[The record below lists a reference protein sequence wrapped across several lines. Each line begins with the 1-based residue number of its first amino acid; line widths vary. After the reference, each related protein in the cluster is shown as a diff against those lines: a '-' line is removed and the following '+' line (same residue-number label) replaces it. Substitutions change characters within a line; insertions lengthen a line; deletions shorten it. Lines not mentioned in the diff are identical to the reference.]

1 MKNFRIYLGLLLLAF
16 ACTQNKMSQG
26 ILTGTLKNAP
36 DSIMINMVDV
46 DSGKVFKKILM
57 QNGKFNLSFYL
68 IAPRFFVL
76 QKENS
81 KSDSDK
87 LFIWLENSKIN
98 ITGNFNNIES
108 AIIDGS
114 SSNEI
119 YKKYLEIEKDYKTI
133 KATSLLKINTNN
145 QQTIDSVQ
153 KQVELMLVH
162 YRPALLKFYS
172 DNINSE
178 VAFYFLYK
186 EPIKYQSAL
195 LKSDIKQ
202 IYNVLPEEKKQSK
215 EGKLLKDF
223 SSLPE
228 IPKIGDKFIDISQNT
243 PEGRSES
250 ISKNL
255 GKYTILEFWATD
267 CTLSR
272 WFRPRL
278 KTMYNLYHK
287 KGLNIIGI
295 SHDENYD
302 DWQKAIE
309 QDTIPWVNIS
319 DLKGWYN
326 KAFVA
331 YGICYVPNLILLDE
345 KGVILDNQFSQ
356 KWFENELKKKL
367 TNPDHSTT
375 GN

>member
-1 MKNFRIYLGLLLLAF
+1 MKNFRIFLGLLLLMF
-16 ACTQNKMSQG
+16 ACTRNEMSKV
-26 ILTGTLKNAP
+26 ILTGTLENAP
-36 DSIMINMVDV
+36 DTTVINLVDV
-46 DSGKVFKKILM
+46 DSGKVFKKILV
-57 QNGKFNLSFYL
+57 QNGKFSLSFCL
-68 IAPRFFVL
+68 KKPRYFVM

-87 LFIWLENSKIN
+87 LFLWLENSKIN
-98 ITGNFNNIES
+98 ITGNFNNIKN
-108 AIIDGS
+108 AIINGL

-119 YKKYLEIEKDYKTI
+119 YNKYLEIEKDYETI
-133 KATSLLKINTNN
+133 KATSLTLLKNVTNN
-145 QQTIDSVQ
+145 QQTLDSVQ
-153 KQVELMLVH
+153 KQNELILVH

-186 EPIKYQSAL
+186 EPIKYRSAL

-202 IYNVLPEEKKQSK
+202 IYNKLPEEKKQST

-228 IPKIGDKFIDISQNT
+228 IPKIGDKFIDITQNT

-255 GKYTILEFWATD
+255 GKYTILEFWASD

-287 KGLNIIGI
+287 RGLNIIGI

-302 DWQKAIE
+302 DWCKAIE
-309 QDTIPWVNIS
+309 KDTIPWVNIS

-326 KAFVA
+326 KAFLA
-331 YGICYVPNLILLDE
+331 YGIYYTPNLILLDD
-345 KGVILDNQFSQ
+345 KGVILDNQFFQ
-356 KWFENELKKKL
+356 KWIENELEKKFK
-367 TNPDHSTT
+367 
-375 GN
+375 

>member
-1 MKNFRIYLGLLLLAF
+1 MF
-16 ACTQNKMSQG
+16 ACTQNKMSKG
-26 ILTGTLKNAP
+26 ILTGTLENAP
-36 DSIMINMVDV
+36 DSIMINLVDV
-46 DSGKVFKKILM
+46 DNGKVFKKILM

-68 IAPRFFVL
+68 KTPRFFVI

-87 LFIWLENSKIN
+87 LFLWLENSKIN
-98 ITGNFNNIES
+98 ITGNFNNINW
-108 AIIDGS
+108 AIINGS

-119 YKKYLEIEKDYKTI
+119 YKKYLEIEKDYETI
-133 KATSLLKINTNN
+133 KATSLSLLKNVTNN
-145 QQTIDSVQ
+145 QQTLDSVQ
-153 KQVELMLVH
+153 KQNELILVH

-202 IYNVLPEEKKQSK
+202 IYNNLPEEKKHSK

-223 SSLPE
+223 SSLPD
-228 IPKIGDKFIDISQNT
+228 IPKIGDKYIDISQDT

-255 GKYTILEFWATD
+255 GKYTILEFWSSG
-267 CTLSR
+267 CPPSL
-272 WFRPRL
+272 WFRSRL

-287 KGLNIIGI
+287 RGLNIIGI
-295 SHDENYD
+295 SGDDNYD
-302 DWQKAIE
+302 DWRKAIE
-309 QDTIPWVNIS
+309 KDTIPWVNIS

-326 KAFVA
+326 KAFLS
-331 YGICYVPNLILLDE
+331 YGVYYTPNMILLDD
-345 KGVILDNQFSQ
+345 KGVILDNQFFQ
-356 KWFENELKKKL
+356 KWIENELERKFK
-367 TNPDHSTT
+367 
-375 GN
+375 